1 MNKLFRLFQGCIFAL
16 ALLYT
21 GGYLLWRG
29 MLLSR
34 FYETSWHL
42 QISEV
47 FWAWSYLPLLPLI
60 LCGLLIRQWRALIVL
75 TLPFTFFVWEY
86 GAQFLPNWQHEW
98 NTPALHAQESAASGE
113 AGGKPLKVMTWNSFR
128 SSRIAD
134 DFEDVLR
141 NDGPDIITIQEVS
154 SGLRRQFQEYEDL
167 YPYQYHER
175 YASLMTVSRVPLAQH
190 SIDERYRLG
199 CRCQPLLFEWEG
211 RTLTIIN
218 IHIPRP
224 SVYFH
229 FRNGLPKIT
238 YFNPSAQDLHY
249 KVLFNM
255 LDQVEGPLL
264 IQGDINTT
272 ERQPN
277 FLRLTESMQD
287 SFAEA
292 GWGMGFTYPNATYR
306 DPWWFMPVVQIDHI
320 LHSEE
325 FVALSAKVDTLRGS
339 DHLYVAA
346 TLRWR

>member
-1 MNKLFRLFQGCIFAL
+1 MNKIFRLLQICVLIL

-21 GGYLLWRG
+21 SGYLLWRG
-29 MLLSR
+29 LLLSR

-60 LCGLLIRQWRALIVL
+60 LCALLIRQWRALIVL
-75 TLPFTFFVWEY
+75 SLPLAFFMWEY

-98 NTPALHAQESAASGE
+98 NAPVLYAQASSEHDEVSGR
-113 AGGKPLKVMTWNSFR
+113 PLSVMTWNSFR

-134 DFEDVLR
+134 DLEDVLR
-141 NDGPDIITIQEVS
+141 NDSPDIITIQEVS
-154 SGLRRQFQEYEDL
+154 SGLRRQFQDFEQL
-167 YPYQYHER
+167 YPYQYYER
-175 YASLMTVSRVPLAQH
+175 YASLMTVSRVPLAQP
-190 SIDERYRLG
+190 SIDEIHRLG
-199 CRCQPLLFEWEG
+199 CRCLPLQLEWEG
-211 RTLTIIN
+211 RPLTIIN

-224 SVYFH
+224 KVYFH
-229 FRNGLPKIT
+229 FRNGLPKVT
-238 YFNPSAQDLHY
+238 YFNPSDQNLHY
-249 KVLFNM
+249 KVLFKI

-264 IQGDINTT
+264 LQGDINTT

-277 FLRLTESMQD
+277 FLRLTQSMQD
-287 SFAEA
+287 SFSEV
-292 GWGMGFTYPNATYR
+292 GWGMGFTYPNSTFR
-306 DPWWFMPVVQIDHI
+306 DPWWLIPVVQIDHI

-325 FVALSAKVDTLRGS
+325 LVALSAKVDTLRGS